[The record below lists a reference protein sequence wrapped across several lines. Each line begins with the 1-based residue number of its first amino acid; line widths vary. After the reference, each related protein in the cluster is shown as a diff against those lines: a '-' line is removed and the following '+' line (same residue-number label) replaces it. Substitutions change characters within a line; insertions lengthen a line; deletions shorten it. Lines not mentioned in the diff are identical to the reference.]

1 MNLRA
6 IQPISPSDHVFAQLL
21 RDIVCGKLAPGSLLP
36 DANQL
41 CEAFAVSS
49 EVVHE
54 ALMQLSQLGM
64 VRAAPGGHTEVLDFR
79 ETAGLDLLG
88 LVAHHG
94 LPGDRLLLHW
104 RSTLEMRAAIATDAA
119 RLCAQRGEADVRL
132 ALPALTLQMLNTDD
146 DQALYAL
153 EMRYWDTIIIGAD
166 NLAYRLAHNSM
177 MKILTR
183 AMARSTEEKEE
194 EGDATFA
201 TNRDMI
207 RAWSLREV
215 RASQCHRA
223 LSAAIA
229 EGDADTAETETRTL
243 MRKGLQVYEH
253 FVQAWMQAHADLAPA

>member
-6 IQPISPSDHVFAQLL
+6 IQPALPSDHVFAQLL
-21 RDIVCGKLAPGSLLP
+21 KDIVRGIQAPGQLLP
-36 DANQL
+36 VEGQL
-41 CEAFAVSS
+41 TEAYAVSH
-49 EVVHE
+49 EVVRE
-54 ALMQLSQLGM
+54 ALMRLAQLGL
-64 VRAAPGGHTEVLDFR
+64 VRALPGGHTEVLDFR

-119 RLCAQRGEADVRL
+119 RLCALRGEADVRL
-132 ALPALTLQMLNTDD
+132 ALPALTLQMLHTDD

-183 AMARSTEEKEE
+183 AMARSTEEK
-194 EGDATFA
+194 GVDTFT

-229 EGDADTAETETRTL
+229 EGDADAAEAETRTL
-243 MRKGLQVYEH
+243 MRKGLQVYEN
-253 FVQAWMQAHADLAPA
+253 FVQAWRQAHADLAPA

>member
-1 MNLRA
+1 MSLRA
-6 IQPISPSDHVFAQLL
+6 IQPASPSDHVFAQLL
-21 RDIVCGKLAPGSLLP
+21 RGIIRGTHAAGCMLP
-36 DANQL
+36 DAPAL
-41 CEAFAVSS
+41 SEAFGVDRQ
-49 EVVHE
+49 VVVD
-54 ALMQLSQLGM
+54 ALLRLAQLGL
-64 VRAAPGGHTEVLDFR
+64 VRAAPGDHTEVLDFR

-94 LPGDRLLLHW
+94 LPADRLLLHW

-119 RLCAQRGEADVRL
+119 RLCALRGQADVRL

-183 AMARSTEEKEE
+183 AMARSHDEDEAD
-194 EGDATFA
+194 DAWA
-201 TNRDMI
+201 NNRDMI

-229 EGDADTAETETRTL
+229 EGDAEAAETETRTL
-243 MRKGLQVYEH
+243 VRKGLQVYEQ
-253 FVQAWMQAHADLAPA
+253 FVQAWLQAHSAPSPD

>member
-6 IQPISPSDHVFAQLL
+6 IQPTSPSDHVFAQLL
-21 RDIVCGKLAPGSLLP
+21 RGIVRGSHAPGSLLP
-36 DANQL
+36 AEQAL
-41 CEAFAVSS
+41 CALFAADGQ
-49 EVVHE
+49 VVGE
-54 ALMQLSQLGM
+54 ALLRLAQLGL
-64 VRAAPGGHTEVLDFR
+64 VRAVPGGHTEVLDFR

-94 LPGDRLLLHW
+94 LPADRLLLHW
-104 RSTLEMRAAIATDAA
+104 RSTLEMRAAIAIDAA
-119 RLCAQRGEADVRL
+119 RLCALRGEADVRL

-153 EMRYWDTIIIGAD
+153 EMRYWDTIVMGAD

-183 AMARSTEEKEE
+183 AMARSTDEAEAD
-194 EGDATFA
+194 DAWA
-201 TNRDMI
+201 TNREMI

-229 EGDADTAETETRTL
+229 EGDDEAAEAETRTL
-243 MRKGLQVYEH
+243 VRKGLQVYEQ
-253 FVQAWMQAHADLAPA
+253 FVQAWLQTHTAPKPD